1 MTPESFG
8 PELAVCDE
16 FCGLLFAYFPCSCQK
31 VERSVWDAPTTD
43 LTKRKVCQYVSAN
56 LSVPSFSSDYASGH
70 GSHVAGLVA
79 GHIAVGDTQATVTV
93 AVEDAAP
100 DCANY
105 TDFCATWFCPTCGD
119 FADYC
124 DATCGFTPTD
134 QPAATEDFSGMAQG
148 AKLLVFDFGDA
159 DGNLAVR

>member
-79 GHIAVGDTQATVTV
+79 GHIADNDTAATVTV
-93 AVEDAAP
+93 AVVDMFS
-100 DCANY
+100 DCGEFA
-105 TDFCATWFCPTCGD
+105 DLCATKFCPTCDLSGS
-119 FADYC
+119 C
-124 DATCGFTPTD
+124 DATCGFTPSD

-148 AKLLVFDFGDA
+148 AKLLVWDFGDA